1 MGEPTPRRDWSSL
14 PAPTHGTALLKFSIP
29 VGEPTPRRDSRHCPH
44 QHMAQHCSNALML
57 TCYISHASNASIPTD
72 ASEAFE
78 STLHTACHQP
88 VSYAAAMRSPQA
100 AQWIAA
106 MEEEKAAFFNN
117 GSCEIVDLDPSWN
130 LLSSKWVFKV
140 KRDGSGLS
148 HNSIF
153 YIVSTTINIIPS
165 VHFCLN
171 YYYNRKLQEILEQR
185 KKWRTGNRE

>member
-1 MGEPTPRRDWSSL
+1 MEP
-14 PAPTHGTALLKFSIP
+14 ANGAFVGHGASDTSDLVS
-29 VGEPTPRRDSRHCPH
+29 
-44 QHMAQHCSNALML
+44 LML
-57 TCYISHASNASIPTD
+57 TCYISHASNMSIPTD

-140 KRDGSGLS
+140 QRDGNGTITRYRARLVSRGFLQREGIDYGDIFSPVVRYSTLRIVLALSAHYGLYER
-148 HNSIF
+148 HLDCPKAF
-153 YIVSTTINIIPS
+153 TQADLDIP
-165 VHFCLN
+165 CL
-171 YYYNRKLQEILEQR
+171 
-185 KKWRTGNRE
+185 